1 MKLIG
6 LIGFK
11 CSGKDTIADFLV
23 KNGYKKMA
31 FADNLRNILK
41 VMFNWD
47 SNFFTQEKKESK
59 DEEWGV
65 SPRLMMQLLGTEFI
79 RNTCSPL
86 LNSDIEFNNK
96 KEKFSYHIKK
106 LFLDNINLFNDKNS
120 KIVISDVRFPDE
132 VKFIKWLGGD
142 LIKVNRNITKNEF
155 SNHESE
161 KYIDSIKEI
170 DYEINNNKSI
180 QELYDKISNL
190 LL

>member
-23 KNGYKKMA
+23 KNGYKKLA

-41 VMFNWD
+41 VMFSWD
-47 SNFFTQEKKESK
+47 SKIFTQEKKESK

-79 RNTCSPL
+79 RNICSPL
-86 LNSDIEFNNK
+86 LNTDIKFNNK
-96 KEKFSYHIKK
+96 KDKFSYHIKK
-106 LFLDNINLFNDKNS
+106 LFLDNINLFNDENS

-142 LIKVNRNITKNEF
+142 IIKVNRSIKKNKF

-161 KYIDSIKEI
+161 KYIDTIKEI

-180 QELYDKISNL
+180 KELYEKISNL

>member
-11 CSGKDTIADFLV
+11 CSGKDTIADYLV
-23 KNGYKKMA
+23 ENGYKKLA
-31 FADNLRNILK
+31 FADNLRSILK
-41 VMFNWD
+41 VMFSWD
-47 SNFFTQEKKESK
+47 TDNFSQKEKELDDK
-59 DEEWGV
+59 EWGV

-79 RNTCSPL
+79 RNMCSPL
-86 LNSDIEFNNK
+86 LNTDIEFNNK

-106 LFLDNINLFNDKNS
+106 LYLDNINLFKNEDS

-132 VKFIKWLGGD
+132 VKFIKLLGGD
-142 LIKVNRNITKNEF
+142 ILKVNRNIKKNEF

-161 KYIDSIKEI
+161 KYIKTIKEI
-170 DYEINNNKSI
+170 DYEIDNNKSI
-180 QELYDKISNL
+180 KDLHKKISDL